1 MNLGKYFSNSNGS
14 TALKFEY
21 FIQVLILISIIDFT
35 LSTLPNLT
43 DNQRTLLDWI
53 DIIVSI
59 LFTCEYVLRLKYSK
73 PHIKYALS
81 GWGIIDLF
89 AILPFILGLGI
100 DLRSIRIVRFLKI
113 FGLFKVF
120 RYSNAVD
127 RLSKAFLSIKDEL
140 VVFGLL
146 SLILI
151 YVSAVGIYYF
161 ENSAQ
166 PEKFSSIVDSL
177 WWSIATLTTVG
188 YGDVYPI
195 TAGGKLFTFIQL
207 IICLG
212 IVAIPSG
219 LFASALTYS
228 KD

>member
-1 MNLGKYFSNSNGS
+1 M
-14 TALKFEY
+14 
-21 FIQVLILISIIDFT
+21 
-35 LSTLPNLT
+35 
-43 DNQRTLLDWI
+43 
-53 DIIVSI
+53 
-59 LFTCEYVLRLKYSK
+59 C
-73 PHIKYALS
+73 
-81 GWGIIDLF
+81 
-89 AILPFILGLGI
+89 
-100 DLRSIRIVRFLKI
+100 IR
-113 FGLFKVF
+113 
-120 RYSNAVD
+120 D
-127 RLSKAFLSIKDEL
+127 R
-140 VVFGLL
+140 
-146 SLILI
+146 
-151 YVSAVGIYYF
+151 YYF
-161 ENSAQ
+161 ENSVQ